1 MTSHDDGLPNDP
13 EGITLMI
20 HALVDGELD
29 AAAALAVERRIAAD
43 PRLAAE
49 HARILALQGAV
60 SRLPRP
66 DVSDAFR
73 ARIAALGATATAQPA
88 QDEQTQD
95 KPARDELVEPRRDIP
110 SARPDQPRRDQ
121 FRGTARREAQTRPS
135 QARALPRAR
144 RFGSFDW
151 RAMAASIMISAVL
164 ASGATQWVMFNSASD
179 GFAAAV
185 ASGHRRSLL
194 AASPIDIV
202 SSDRHTVKPWLDARI
217 GVSPPAPD
225 LAQDGYALIG
235 GRVEVI
241 ADRPVPALVYRHRE
255 HLITLVAEPQQGGST
270 TAPEDL
276 SSGGFSM
283 VHWSDGAFSYWAIS
297 DMERPELDDFVARFR
312 KAAV

>member
-1 MTSHDDGLPNDP
+1 MTNHDDGLPNDP
-13 EGITLMI
+13 EGIRLMI

-29 AAAALAVERRIAAD
+29 AAAVLAVERRIAAD
-43 PRLAAE
+43 PQLAAE
-49 HARILALQGAV
+49 HARIVALQAAV

-66 DVSDAFR
+66 DVSDAFQ
-73 ARIAALGATATAQPA
+73 ARIAAIGMAVTAQHA
-88 QDEQTQD
+88 QDE
-95 KPARDELVEPRRDIP
+95 PAEPQQGTP
-110 SARPDQPRRDQ
+110 SAQPGLIAQIGGGQRRNAETRSPQ
-121 FRGTARREAQTRPS
+121 QT
-135 QARALPRAR
+135 LPGAR

-151 RAMAASIMISAVL
+151 RALAASIVVSAVL
-164 ASGATQWVMFNSASD
+164 ASGATQWVMVNTASD
-179 GFAAAV
+179 NFAAGV

-194 AASPIDIV
+194 AASPIDVV
-202 SSDRHTVKPWLDARI
+202 SSDRHTVKPWLDARV

-255 HLITLVAEPQQGGST
+255 HLITLVAEPQQGGGT
-270 TAPEDL
+270 TAPDDL
-276 SSGGFSM
+276 SSGGFSL

-312 KAAV
+312 KAAT

>member
-1 MTSHDDGLPNDP
+1 MTNHDDGLPNDP
-13 EGITLMI
+13 EGIRLMI

-29 AAAALAVERRIAAD
+29 AAAVLAVERRIAAD
-43 PRLAAE
+43 PQLAAE
-49 HARILALQGAV
+49 HARIVALQAAV

-66 DVSDAFR
+66 DVSDAFQ
-73 ARIAALGATATAQPA
+73 ARIAAIGMAATAQQA
-88 QDEQTQD
+88 QDEPVQD
-95 KPARDELVEPRRDIP
+95 EAAEPQQGTP
-110 SARPDQPRRDQ
+110 SAQPGLIALIGGGQRRNAET
-121 FRGTARREAQTRPS
+121 RLSQTRV
-135 QARALPRAR
+135 LPRAR

-164 ASGATQWVMFNSASD
+164 ASGATQWLMVNSASD

-194 AASPIDIV
+194 AASPIDVV
-202 SSDRHTVKPWLDARI
+202 SSDRHTVKPWLDARV

-255 HLITLVAEPQQGGST
+255 HLITLVAEPQQGGGT
-270 TAPEDL
+270 TAPDDL
-276 SSGGFSM
+276 SSGGFSL

-312 KAAV
+312 KAV

>member
-1 MTSHDDGLPNDP
+1 MTGHDDGLPNDP
-13 EGITLMI
+13 EGIRLMI

-29 AAAALAVERRIAAD
+29 AAAALAAERRIAAD

-49 HARILALQGAV
+49 HARILALRGAV
-60 SRLPRP
+60 GSLPRP
-66 DVSDAFR
+66 DVSDAFL
-73 ARIAALGATATAQPA
+73 ARIAAIGVAGAEQQEHAEAT
-88 QDEQTQD
+88 
-95 KPARDELVEPRRDIP
+95 EPQMGAP
-110 SARPDQPRRDQ
+110 SAPPGLIADAGRGLRRTAEMRPWARTSPRT
-121 FRGTARREAQTRPS
+121 G
-135 QARALPRAR
+135 

-164 ASGATQWVMFNSASD
+164 ASGATQWVMFNGAED
-179 GFAAAV
+179 GVADAV

-194 AASPIDIV
+194 AASAIDIA

-225 LAQDGYALIG
+225 LAQDGFALVG

-241 ADRPVPALVYRHRE
+241 SGRPVPALVYRHRE
-255 HLITLVAEPQQGGST
+255 HLITLVAEPRQG
-270 TAPEDL
+270 AKIIQPDNL

>member
-1 MTSHDDGLPNDP
+1 MTGHDDGLPNDP
-13 EGITLMI
+13 EGIGLMI

-49 HARILALQGAV
+49 HARILALRGAV

-66 DVSDAFR
+66 DVGDAFL
-73 ARIAALGATATAQPA
+73 ARIAAIGAPATQ
-88 QDEQTQD
+88 
-95 KPARDELVEPRRDIP
+95 ARDEEPQRGTP
-110 SARPDQPRRDQ
+110 SALPGLIAGAGPGQ
-121 FRGTARREAQTRPS
+121 RREAGARPS
-135 QARALPRAR
+135 QVRPSPRTR

-164 ASGATQWVMFNSASD
+164 ASGATQWVMQSGVDD

-225 LAQDGYALIG
+225 LAQDGFALIG

-241 ADRPVPALVYRHRE
+241 SGRPVPALVYRHRE
-255 HLITLVAEPQQGGST
+255 HLITLVAEPRQGGKAT
-270 TAPEDL
+270 QPDDV

>member
-1 MTSHDDGLPNDP
+1 MTNHDDGLPNDP
-13 EGITLMI
+13 EGIRLMI

-29 AAAALAVERRIAAD
+29 AAAVLAVERRIAAD
-43 PRLAAE
+43 PQLAAE
-49 HARILALQGAV
+49 HARIVALQAAV

-66 DVSDAFR
+66 DVSDAFQ
-73 ARIAALGATATAQPA
+73 ARIAAIGMAVTAQHA
-88 QDEQTQD
+88 QDEPAEPQQGTPPAQPGLIAQIGGGQRRNAETRSPQQT
-95 KPARDELVEPRRDIP
+95 
-110 SARPDQPRRDQ
+110 
-121 FRGTARREAQTRPS
+121 
-135 QARALPRAR
+135 LPGAR

-151 RAMAASIMISAVL
+151 RALAASIVVSAVL
-164 ASGATQWVMFNSASD
+164 ASGATQWVMVNTASD
-179 GFAAAV
+179 NFAAGV

-194 AASPIDIV
+194 AASPIDVV
-202 SSDRHTVKPWLDARI
+202 SSDRHTVKPWLDARV

-255 HLITLVAEPQQGGST
+255 HLITLVAEPQQGGGT
-270 TAPEDL
+270 TAPDDL
-276 SSGGFSM
+276 SSGGFSL

-312 KAAV
+312 KAAK

>member
-1 MTSHDDGLPNDP
+1 MTGHDDGLPNDP
-13 EGITLMI
+13 EGIALMI

-49 HARILALQGAV
+49 HARILALRGAV
-60 SRLPRP
+60 ARLPRP
-66 DVSDAFR
+66 DVSDAFL
-73 ARIAALGATATAQPA
+73 ARIAAIGMAGGEQQAQPA
-88 QDEQTQD
+88 
-95 KPARDELVEPRRDIP
+95 EPQRGAP
-110 SARPDQPRRDQ
+110 SALPGLIAGAGAGQ
-121 FRGTARREAQTRPS
+121 RREAGTRPS
-135 QARALPRAR
+135 QTRTSPRAR

-164 ASGATQWVMFNSASD
+164 ASGATQWVMQSGVDD

-241 ADRPVPALVYRHRE
+241 SDRPVPALVYRHRE
-255 HLITLVAEPQQGGST
+255 HLITLVAEPQQGGKVT
-270 TAPEDL
+270 QPDDL

>member
-1 MTSHDDGLPNDP
+1 MTHDDGLPNDP
-13 EGITLMI
+13 EGIRLMI

-49 HARILALQGAV
+49 HARIVALQGAV

-73 ARIAALGATATAQPA
+73 ARIAAIAMAGADEQATAEATGPQRGAASALPGLISVAGGGQ
-88 QDEQTQD
+88 
-95 KPARDELVEPRRDIP
+95 RRD
-110 SARPDQPRRDQ
+110 AGTRP
-121 FRGTARREAQTRPS
+121 AQTRTS
-135 QARALPRAR
+135 PRAR

-164 ASGATQWVMFNSASD
+164 ASGATQWVMQSGVDD

-194 AASPIDIV
+194 ASSPIDIV

-241 ADRPVPALVYRHRE
+241 SGRPVPALVYRHRE
-255 HLITLVAEPQQGGST
+255 HLITLVAEPQQGGKT
-270 TAPEDL
+270 TQPDDL

>member
-1 MTSHDDGLPNDP
+1 MSDDGLPNDAK
-13 EGITLMI
+13 GIKLMI
-20 HALVDGELD
+20 HALIDGELD
-29 AAAALAVERRIAAD
+29 AAAALALERRIAAD
-43 PRLAAE
+43 PALAAE
-49 HARILALQGAV
+49 HARIVALRAAV
-60 SRLPRP
+60 TRLPRP

-88 QDEQTQD
+88 QDE
-95 KPARDELVEPRRDIP
+95 PERDELVEPRPGIP
-110 SARPDQPRRDQ
+110 SARQDQPRGDQ
-121 FRGTARREAQTRPS
+121 LRGTTRRDAQTRPS
-135 QARALPRAR
+135 QTRALPRAR

-225 LAQDGYALIG
+225 LAQDGFALIG

-241 ADRPVPALVYRHRE
+241 SGRPVPALVYRHRE

>member
-1 MTSHDDGLPNDP
+1 MTGHDDGLPNDP
-13 EGITLMI
+13 EGIRLMI

-49 HARILALQGAV
+49 HARIVALQGAV
-60 SRLPRP
+60 NRLPRP
-66 DVSDAFR
+66 DVGDAFR
-73 ARIAALGATATAQPA
+73 ARIAAIGMAATPQPA
-88 QDEQTQD
+88 QDE
-95 KPARDELVEPRRDIP
+95 AEPGLSAPIGGGQRRN
-110 SARPDQPRRDQ
+110 A
-121 FRGTARREAQTRPS
+121 ETRAS
-135 QARALPRAR
+135 QRILPRPR

-151 RAMAASIMISAVL
+151 RALAASIVVSAVL
-164 ASGATQWVMFNSASD
+164 ASGATQWVMLNSASD
-179 GFAAAV
+179 SFAAAV

-194 AASPIDIV
+194 ATSPIDVV
-202 SSDRHTVKPWLDARI
+202 SSDRHTVKPWLDARV

-225 LAQDGYALIG
+225 LAQDGFALIG

-255 HLITLVAEPQQGGST
+255 HLITLVAEPQQGGGT
-270 TAPEDL
+270 AAPEDL
-276 SSGGFSM
+276 SSGGFSL

-312 KAAV
+312 KAAT